1 MNLKELKT
9 GYKIVKTVLGSPV
22 LSGAALGT
30 AVFAADRLFKD
41 SVERKPEEIFP
52 HPAAPDGPGAQ
63 VEICRLH
70 NRGIAMGRLGK
81 TPDLAKSMALAGAG
95 TALLSL
101 VTRDRADRTGKVSDL
116 VVLGGAAS
124 NLYDRVK
131 YGYVVDYI
139 HMKKGP
145 LSKIVFN
152 LGDAAIAAG
161 AAAGSVSRALTC
173 SRKHP

>member
-1 MNLKELKT
+1 MKLKELKA
-9 GYKIVKTVLGSPV
+9 GYKIAKKVLGSPV
-22 LSGAALGT
+22 LFGTVLGT
-30 AVFAADRLFKD
+30 SVFVADRLFKD

-52 HPAAPDGPGAQ
+52 HPAALSGPGAQ

-70 NRGIAMGRLGK
+70 NRGIAMGRLRE
-81 TPDLAKSMALAGAG
+81 TPDLAKNMALAGAG

-101 VTRDRADRTGKVSDL
+101 VTRDRADKAGKVSDL

-139 HMKKGP
+139 HRKKGP

-161 AAAGSVSRALTC
+161 AAAGGISRALTR
-173 SRKHP
+173 SRKHL